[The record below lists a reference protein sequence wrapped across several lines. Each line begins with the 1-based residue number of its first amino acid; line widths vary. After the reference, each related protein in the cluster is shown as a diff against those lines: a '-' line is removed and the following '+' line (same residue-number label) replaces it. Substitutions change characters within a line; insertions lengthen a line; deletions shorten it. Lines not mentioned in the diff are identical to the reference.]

1 MVSEHS
7 CVYFPLHFPLV
18 RCYMLHVFISVLIV
32 SVSGPVFVPEV
43 PVFQIYTK
51 KLLLYEPLLG
61 FFLFFGPKK
70 YIMYDLHKGGKF
82 SLYRFSF

>member
-1 MVSEHS
+1 
-7 CVYFPLHFPLV
+7 
-18 RCYMLHVFISVLIV
+18 MLHVFISVLIV